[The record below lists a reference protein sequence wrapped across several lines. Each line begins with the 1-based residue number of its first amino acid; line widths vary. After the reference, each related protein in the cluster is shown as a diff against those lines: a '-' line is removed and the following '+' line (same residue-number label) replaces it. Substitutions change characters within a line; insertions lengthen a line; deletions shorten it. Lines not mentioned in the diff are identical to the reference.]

1 MRAHKRKEQGKK
13 KHGLVPAS
21 FAGKTKFIVFLES
34 RKTET
39 PRQRLIVHGPIS
51 YYGRSGC
58 KPLIRM
64 TADAHENSSLTSSKT
79 GLESNT
85 ARLRVLSPS
94 LEVFFLL
101 TRQKSRTGYSTS
113 PMTEIVL
120 MIDQSPI

>member
-1 MRAHKRKEQGKK
+1 
-13 KHGLVPAS
+13 
-21 FAGKTKFIVFLES
+21 
-34 RKTET
+34 
-39 PRQRLIVHGPIS
+39 
-51 YYGRSGC
+51 
-58 KPLIRM
+58 M

-101 TRQKSRTGYSTS
+101 TRQKSRTRYSTS